1 MVDTMARERGGLS
14 FVPDGRL
21 LQDNGAMIAWTGI
34 IMHKAGV
41 RMAVKDT
48 VIDQRFRTDD
58 VEVSW
63 R

>member
-1 MVDTMARERGGLS
+1 MVDDMARERDGTS
-14 FVPDGRL
+14 FVPENRL

-48 VIDQRFRTDD
+48 VIDQRYRTDD